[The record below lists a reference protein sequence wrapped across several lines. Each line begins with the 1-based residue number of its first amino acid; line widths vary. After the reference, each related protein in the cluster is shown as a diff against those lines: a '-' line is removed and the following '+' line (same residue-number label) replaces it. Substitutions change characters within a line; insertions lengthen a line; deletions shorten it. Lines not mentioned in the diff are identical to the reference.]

1 MAETET
7 TKVHHIHSKGSGS
20 LFLVTAPSG
29 AGKSSLVKALLEKLP
44 GIELSVST
52 TTREP
57 RPGEKNGREY
67 YFCSREE
74 FLRAEIN
81 GDFLETADVFGN
93 LYGTNKKWVKQKMKE
108 GIDILLEIDYQGAE
122 QIMKMFPE
130 AVGIFILPPSIDT
143 LRKRLKS
150 RGQDS
155 DEVILKRIIGAGQE
169 IAQSHKF
176 EYVIINEDFDTAL
189 DELCSVIKASRL
201 RYRKQA
207 ARYREI
213 FVELGLSS

>member
-1 MAETET
+1 
-7 TKVHHIHSKGSGS
+7 
-20 LFLVTAPSG
+20 
-29 AGKSSLVKALLEKLP
+29 
-44 GIELSVST
+44 
-52 TTREP
+52 
-57 RPGEKNGREY
+57 
-67 YFCSREE
+67 
-74 FLRAEIN
+74 
-81 GDFLETADVFGN
+81 
-93 LYGTNKKWVKQKMKE
+93 MKE